1 MTTERF
7 ERSEIHQRPVSADRL
22 VAGLQA
28 RSFTGVSII
37 GAPGVKQPGRP
48 ATPDARLDVT
58 VAEKI
63 NRASLLT
70 VLQRIAEA

>member
-1 MTTERF
+1 VTTERF
-7 ERSEIHQRPVSADRL
+7 EPSEIHQQPVSADRL

-48 ATPDARLDVT
+48 PVPNARLDVT

-63 NRASLLT
+63 NRAALLT
-70 VLQRIAEA
+70 ALQRIAEA